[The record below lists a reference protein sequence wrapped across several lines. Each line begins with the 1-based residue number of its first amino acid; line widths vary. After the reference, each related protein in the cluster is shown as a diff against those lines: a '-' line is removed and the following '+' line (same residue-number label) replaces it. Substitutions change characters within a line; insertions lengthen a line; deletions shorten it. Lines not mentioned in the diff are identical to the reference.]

1 MALSHL
7 AVSGAAGAVLLAG
20 ALSGGALSGS
30 TLSVQ
35 EVSPH
40 CQQDGYCLFS
50 GTDFG
55 GTKVSVPTGRGC
67 EPVSA
72 LGIPVAGSAARGF
85 GDGNAL
91 ELYADEAC
99 TVSAGTVFH
108 EIPETAAKAY
118 RLIPIPG

>member
-7 AVSGAAGAVLLAG
+7 AVSGAAGAVLLAS
-20 ALSGGALSGS
+20 ALSGGTPSA
-30 TLSVQ
+30 Q

-67 EPVSA
+67 KPVSA
-72 LGIPVAGSAARGF
+72 LGIPAAGSAARGF
-85 GDGNAL
+85 GDANAL

-108 EIPETAAKAY
+108 EIPDTAAKAY